1 MPEKKTGL
9 KTGMKVLIAVLAIVI
24 AVAAVFISYHNRFVR
39 ADESINQAWAQ
50 VQTQY
55 QRRGDLIPNLVET
68 VKGYAAHEESVLMEI
83 TGMRSRYNEAA
94 TPEEYQQVDQ
104 DFQRAINV
112 VVEAY
117 PDLKANENFLALQAE
132 LAGTE
137 TRIAVARRDF
147 NDVVASYNR
156 SVRTFPGS
164 FFAKLFGFDTRGMFE
179 AQPGTETVPTIS
191 F

>member
-1 MPEKKTGL
+1 MTDQKTGL
-9 KTGMKVLIAVLAIVI
+9 KTGVKVLIAILVIVI
-24 AVAAVFISYHNRFVR
+24 AIGALFVSYHNRFVR

-55 QRRGDLIPNLVET
+55 QRRADLIPNLVET
-68 VKGYAAHEESVLMEI
+68 VKGYASHEESVLMEI
-83 TGMRSRYNEAA
+83 TGMRSRYSAAA
-94 TPEEYQQVDQ
+94 TPEEYEQVDQ

-137 TRIAVARRDF
+137 NRIAVARRDF
-147 NDVVASYNR
+147 NDMVASYNR
-156 SVRTFPGS
+156 SVRTFPGN
-164 FFAKLFGFDTRGMFE
+164 FFANLYGFGVRDMFE
-179 AQPGTETVPTIS
+179 AQPGADTAPSIS

>member
-9 KTGMKVLIAVLAIVI
+9 KTGMKVLIAILAIVV
-24 AVAAVFISYHNRFVR
+24 AVAALFISYHNRFVR

-55 QRRGDLIPNLVET
+55 QRRADLIPNLVET

-83 TGMRSRYNEAA
+83 TGMRSRYNEAS
-94 TPEEYQQVDQ
+94 TPEEFEQVDQ
-104 DFQRAINV
+104 DFQRAINI

-117 PDLKANENFLALQAE
+117 PELKANENFLALQAE

-137 TRIAVARRDF
+137 NRIAVARRDF

-156 SVRTFPGS
+156 SVRAFPGN
-164 FFAKLFGFDTRGMFE
+164 FFANLFGFSVRDMFE
-179 AQPGTETVPTIS
+179 ARPGTETVPNVS